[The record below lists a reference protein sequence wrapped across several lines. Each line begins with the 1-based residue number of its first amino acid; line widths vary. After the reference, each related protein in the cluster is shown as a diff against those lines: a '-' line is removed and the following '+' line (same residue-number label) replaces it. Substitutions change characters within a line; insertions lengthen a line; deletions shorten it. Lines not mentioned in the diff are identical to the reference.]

1 MTSFLTC
8 PSNRCAIN
16 FFSFLSTCVVSLK
29 LKMLLNQSCELV
41 ALDDSPAGDE
51 ITDANG
57 NLVPSI
63 YFLLTRE
70 IFEAISFY
78 KLTQNVTILV
88 ESIYL
93 FIISRL
99 SSSVKQLYSHQLKNR
114 NCFLTVFIQLI
125 NEKNLFLSHQITDET
140 D

>member
-1 MTSFLTC
+1 
-8 PSNRCAIN
+8 
-16 FFSFLSTCVVSLK
+16 
-29 LKMLLNQSCELV
+29 MLLNQSCELV
-41 ALDDSPAGDE
+41 VLDDSPAGDE
-51 ITDANG
+51 TDANG
-57 NLVPSI
+57 NLVPYSN
-63 YFLLTRE
+63 FLLTRE
-70 IFEAISFY
+70 LFEAISFY

-140 D
+140 DWE